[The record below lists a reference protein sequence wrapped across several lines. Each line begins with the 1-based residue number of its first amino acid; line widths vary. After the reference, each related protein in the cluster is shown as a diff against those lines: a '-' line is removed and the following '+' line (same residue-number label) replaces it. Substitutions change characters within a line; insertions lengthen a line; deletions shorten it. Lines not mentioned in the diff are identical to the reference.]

1 MHLNAFTDYGL
12 RVLMRLAGDPE
23 RSFATRELARSFAVS
38 QHHLNKVV
46 TSLSIAGYVKTKR
59 GRGGGL
65 RLAKPASDI
74 RLGDVVRDLE
84 QGVALVE
91 CFRADGGA
99 CTLTLNC
106 RLITPLKAAQA
117 SFLQNLNQST
127 LADVA
132 YRVGCEASPPSQA
145 AQ

>member
-1 MHLNAFTDYGL
+1 MRLNAFTDFGL
-12 RVLMRLAGDPE
+12 RVLTRLAGDPT
-23 RSFATRELARSFAVS
+23 RGFATRELARSFAVS

-46 TSLSIAGYVKTKR
+46 TSLSKAGYVVTKR

-65 RLAKPASDI
+65 RLAKPAGEI
-74 RLGDVVRDLE
+74 RLGDVIRDLE

-106 RLITPLKAAQA
+106 RLIGPLKFAEA
-117 SFLQNLNQST
+117 SFLNELNSYT

-132 YRVGCEASPPSQA
+132 YKIGGEE
-145 AQ
+145 

>member
-1 MHLNAFTDYGL
+1 MRLNAFTDFGL
-12 RVLMRLAGDPE
+12 RVLTHLAGDPA
-23 RSFATRELARSFAVS
+23 RGFATPELARSFAVS

-46 TSLSIAGYVKTKR
+46 TSLSKAGYVETKR

-65 RLAKPASDI
+65 RLAKPASEI
-74 RLGDVVRDLE
+74 RLGDVVHDLE

-91 CFRADGGA
+91 CFRADGGT

-106 RLITPLKAAQA
+106 RLIGPLKSAQA
-117 SFLQNLNQST
+117 SFLEELNSVT

-132 YRVGCEASPPSQA
+132 YRVGSGEPQV
-145 AQ
+145 